1 MNNKHHFTRENGNIK
16 LYSGFYN
23 HILGRPLNHLTD
35 TFSLKLTC
43 FKIEIATCG
52 GVDIAGPIGH
62 TMRMPVQRAALCIRN
77 FPSQYRNHFRGLS
90 GHKAGR
96 FNATVFISM
105 LSGERAGVSIN
116 SPAAANTS
124 LLASIVRAQ
133 TIPSARER
141 CICSGVWRS
150 VTIPS

>member
-1 MNNKHHFTRENGNIK
+1 MVHCLEMSISSPG
-16 LYSGFYN
+16 
-23 HILGRPLNHLTD
+23 
-35 TFSLKLTC
+35 
-43 FKIEIATCG
+43 
-52 GVDIAGPIGH
+52 
-62 TMRMPVQRAALCIRN
+62 
-77 FPSQYRNHFRGLS
+77 NHFRGLS

-105 LSGERAGVSIN
+105 LSGGRAGISIN
-116 SPAAANTS
+116 NPAAANTS
-124 LLASIVRAQ
+124 LLASIVCAQ